1 MQGRAMGKA
10 DLVERVREAL
20 ADLPVTEQKMFGGVC
35 FMLNGNMLVGA
46 SPRGLMVRV
55 GKDGHAQAVARPHA
69 KPMEQGGRTM
79 AGYVVVD
86 NEGVA
91 RKRDLDAWLALAVSH
106 VGTLPPKEKKAP
118 SARTATKPAS
128 GAGRK
133 PA

>member
-1 MQGRAMGKA
+1 MAQA
-10 DLVERVREAL
+10 DLVVRVRDAL

-55 GKDGHAQAVARPHA
+55 GKDGHERAVARPHA

-79 AGYVVVD
+79 AGYIVVA

-91 RKRDLDAWLALAVSH
+91 RTRDLDAWLARAVSH
-106 VGTLPPKEKKAP
+106 VGSLPAKE
-118 SARTATKPAS
+118 
-128 GAGRK
+128 RK
-133 PA
+133 PPAKTRKAGN